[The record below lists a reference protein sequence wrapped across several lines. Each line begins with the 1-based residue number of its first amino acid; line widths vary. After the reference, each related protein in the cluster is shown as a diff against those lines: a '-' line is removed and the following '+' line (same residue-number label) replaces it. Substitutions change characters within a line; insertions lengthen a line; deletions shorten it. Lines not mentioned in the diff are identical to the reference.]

1 MIILVDKEEVSEESQ
16 QVNLEGPDERQEL
29 WTLW

>member
-16 QVNLEGPDERQEL
+16 QVNLKGPDERQEL
-29 WTLW
+29 G